1 MTSHDV
7 YILVEID
14 VQANRKIKLIEL
26 QIIDIITKI
35 DTDCV
40 WQMAECRKL

>member
-1 MTSHDV
+1 MTSHNE